1 MRSPLAALLVAIA
14 VLWDGPAAVRA
25 QGPTIAE
32 VLKNA
37 AAYLGEFQRTLSG
50 LVAEETYVQEV
61 ELEGKP
67 NPFRVA
73 ERRLR
78 SDLLLIKPAGADRY
92 VEFRDVF
99 EVDGQPVRERGD
111 RLAELLRQ
119 PWATARAQVSAII
132 NESAR
137 YNIGS
142 ITRNVNTPVL
152 ALQFLDAAFQPR
164 FEFKRATKAREQL
177 QPKGAA
183 SAPADGVFRATT
195 EMWAIE
201 YREKKRP
208 TVIRTLNGRAL
219 PASGRF
225 WINPVTGAVMMSELV
240 LDGAGVQSTIS
251 VSYQSEPLMGMLV
264 PVAMT
269 ETYRHSPERVV
280 GTATYGRFRRL
291 AP

>member
-1 MRSPLAALLVAIA
+1 MRSLAALFVAIGM
-14 VLWDGPAAVRA
+14 LCGGQAASHA
-25 QGPTIAE
+25 QGPTLVE

-37 AAYLGEFQRTLSG
+37 ADYLAEFQRQLSG

-61 ELEGKP
+61 DLEGKP

-78 SDLLLIKPAGADRY
+78 SDLLLIKPAGADRF

-99 EVDGQPVRERGD
+99 EVDGKPVRERED
-111 RLAELLRQ
+111 RLARLLRQ
-119 PWATARAQVSAII
+119 PWDTARAQVSAII

-137 YNIGS
+137 YNIGG
-142 ITRNVNTPVL
+142 IQRNVNTPVL

-164 FEFKRATKAREQL
+164 FEFKRATKAREQF

-208 TVIRTLNGRAL
+208 TVIRTLNGQAL
-219 PASGRF
+219 PATGRF

-240 LDGAGVQSTIS
+240 LDGAGVESTIS
-251 VSYQSEPLMGMLV
+251 VSYQSEPLMGLLV

-269 ETYRHSPERVV
+269 ETYRHSPEHVV
-280 GTATYGRFRRL
+280 GTATYGRFRPL
-291 AP
+291 TP